1 MAVRRKLISIGH
13 SYVVA
18 LNRRLAHEMARA
30 GGERWEVTAVSPTL
44 FKGRR
49 DLRAVAFEPAEG
61 EPCAVRT
68 IPARLTGR
76 IHVFYYGRR
85 LKRLLS
91 DSWDAV
97 HCWEE
102 PYIFAGAQ
110 VARWT
115 PRRSALIYFTFQNLS
130 KQYPWPFSAI
140 ERYSMRRAD
149 GWVSAG
155 TTITQAL
162 GGRAGYVDRPMRMI
176 PIGVDV
182 EHFHPDPSA
191 GAVVRTSL
199 GWKTDGPPVVGY
211 LGRFNPEKGLTMLM
225 GALDSIKTPWRALF
239 VGAGPMEAELRVW
252 GARYGDRVKVCN
264 NVRHDD
270 VAAHLNAMDM
280 LCAPSQTTPA
290 WREQFGRM
298 LSESFAC
305 GVPVIGSDS
314 GEIPYVLDQAGVV
327 VFEHDQSAWT
337 KVIEGLLSSA
347 ARRAELGALG
357 RQRACEHFAW
367 PIVARQYLEFLD
379 ELVEKKQQ

>member
-1 MAVRRKLISIGH
+1 MAARRKLISIGH

-30 GGERWEVTAVSPTL
+30 GGARWEVTAVSPTL

-49 DLRAVAFEPAEG
+49 DLRAVEFERIAD
-61 EPCAVRT
+61 EPCAVET
-68 IPARLTGR
+68 IPARFTGR
-76 IHVFYYGRR
+76 IHGFYYGRQ
-85 LKRLLS
+85 LKKLLS

-115 PRRSALIYFTFQNLS
+115 PRESALIYFTFQNLS
-130 KQYPWPFSAI
+130 KKYPWPFSAV

-162 GGRAGYVDRPMRMI
+162 GGRAGYADRPMRMI

-191 GAVVRTSL
+191 GAAVRASL
-199 GWKTDGPPVVGY
+199 GWKTDGPAVVGY
-211 LGRFNPEKGLTMLM
+211 LGRFNPEKGLTTLM

-239 VGAGPMEAELRVW
+239 VGAGPMEGELRAW
-252 GARYGDRVKVCN
+252 GERYGDRVKVCN
-264 NVRHDD
+264 NVRHDG

-280 LCAPSQTTPA
+280 LCAPSRTTA
-290 WREQFGRM
+290 NWREQFGRM

-327 VFEHDQSAWT
+327 VSEHDQAAWA
-337 KVIEGLLSSA
+337 KEIERLLLSTE
-347 ARRAELGALG
+347 RRAELGHLG
-357 RQRACEHFAW
+357 RARACERFAW
-367 PIVARQYLEFLD
+367 PAVARQYLEFFD
-379 ELVEKKQQ
+379 ELVEKKRR